1 MKVINKRRCMYRNR
15 SRDSHRVRPAPTV
28 RVDRRRTDRPRP
40 RWVSWCV
47 TAITRPPASSRHPPD
62 IDPRRPPR
70 GKSRFPNPQ
79 SSRQKVPTRPRHV
92 PRPRSLTSSR
102 PTRASSS
109 RRIPSCRACAARAD
123 RNPSASTTSAA
134 WTATRARAADSA
146 SSAGAP
152 TTNAAAVACSADEA
166 APRATPRTS
175 PAANT
180 RVPRRERNSS
190 AFTTTSYAP
199 SSTKSTKKR
208 SASTPRRTKRAAAEA
223 ALDLEDNARD
233 DERGRKTL
241 AELDLDEETLARIE
255 LVKQILKERKDRVE
269 QAARRRCIS
278 MARSVLGDEAVAD
291 FDDFAR
297 FVHRGL
303 DTEGVDDRE
312 LRRLYAN
319 CLQSRPGSRTAVSDV
334 LSAEKLA
341 ESVEKGQWA
350 KHWVPVR
357 R

>member
-1 MKVINKRRCMYRNR
+1 M
-15 SRDSHRVRPAPTV
+15 
-28 RVDRRRTDRPRP
+28 
-40 RWVSWCV
+40 
-47 TAITRPPASSRHPPD
+47 
-62 IDPRRPPR
+62 
-70 GKSRFPNPQ
+70 
-79 SSRQKVPTRPRHV
+79 
-92 PRPRSLTSSR
+92 
-102 PTRASSS
+102 
-109 RRIPSCRACAARAD
+109 
-123 RNPSASTTSAA
+123 
-134 WTATRARAADSA
+134 
-146 SSAGAP
+146 
-152 TTNAAAVACSADEA
+152 ACSADEA

-180 RVPRRERNSS
+180 PVPRRERNSS

-350 KHWVPVR
+350 KHWVRYVGDARQKALDKGPCGASAAVFGVTCADPVTSPPFPPLLKSLSLPYGYLKYFLTFAALPLLWPIAGVKR
-357 R
+357 LGIGGGVAEALHVWRYVLPQTLRKVRGGGMDIAALFLCVTPLWTLAVLTTVSLFIYYFRMVNVTDVVFLV

>member
-1 MKVINKRRCMYRNR
+1 M
-15 SRDSHRVRPAPTV
+15 
-28 RVDRRRTDRPRP
+28 
-40 RWVSWCV
+40 
-47 TAITRPPASSRHPPD
+47 
-62 IDPRRPPR
+62 
-70 GKSRFPNPQ
+70 
-79 SSRQKVPTRPRHV
+79 
-92 PRPRSLTSSR
+92 
-102 PTRASSS
+102 
-109 RRIPSCRACAARAD
+109 
-123 RNPSASTTSAA
+123 
-134 WTATRARAADSA
+134 
-146 SSAGAP
+146 
-152 TTNAAAVACSADEA
+152 ACSADEA

-350 KHWVPVR
+350 KHWCGT
-357 R
+357 